1 MMEPSTVDTSNLG
14 SDEMLAI
21 VEGRHGDPFAFLGP
35 HRSQNGGITVRTF
48 VPGALG
54 VELLDRATG
63 AVLAVSSLVHA
74 GGVFLG
80 PVQSDAGYRLRILW
94 PNGAQETEDPY
105 RFGPLLGDLDLHLIS
120 QGTHYQLSSAL
131 GANPVTIDGIQ
142 GVRFAVWAPNARR
155 VSVVG
160 DFNSW
165 DGRRHPMRSRR
176 EAGVWEVFIPD
187 LTVGDRYKF
196 EILDGQ
202 GNLLAQKAD
211 PVARASEA
219 APSTASIVAS
229 PEPVKWR
236 DAEWVKRRAERDI
249 LNGPISIYEVHAGS
263 WLREMTDGGRSL
275 DWFELS
281 QRLIPYVKE
290 MGFTHVELLPIMEYP
305 FGGSWGYQPL
315 GLFAPTGRYGTPEDF
330 GYFVD
335 RCHESDI
342 GVILDWVPA
351 HFPSDVWGLA
361 RFDGTALY
369 EHEDPREGF
378 HKDWN
383 TLIYNLGR
391 SEVKGF
397 LIASAL
403 EWLDRYHVD
412 GLRVDAVASMLY
424 RDYSR
429 AEGEWIPNRNGGRE
443 NLEAIEFF
451 KHLNSVVRDRHPN
464 ILMIAEESTAFPK
477 VTASP
482 AVGGLGFDMKWNMGW
497 MHDTLHYISDNP
509 VYRKYHHGSMTFGM
523 IYAYTERFILPFS
536 HDEVVHGKGSM
547 LGKMPGDDWQKLA
560 NLRALYGFMWGH
572 PGKKLIFM
580 GCEIGQ
586 KNEWDHDA
594 SLDWDLLDDPR
605 HRGLQ
610 RLVRDLNRVYAHF
623 PSLQYGDLHP
633 DGFEWAVADDA
644 ENSVLALI
652 RYDQTRDTA
661 CLIVSNFTPV
671 PRQGYRIG
679 VPFDGLWRKM
689 LSTDDAVYGGSG
701 TDTGD
706 VAAQFVAAHGRPISV
721 EADLPPLS
729 TVMYIRDRNQ

>member
-1 MMEPSTVDTSNLG
+1 MMVAPATDTSDLDP
-14 SDEMLAI
+14 DELIAI
-21 VEGRHGDPFAFLGP
+21 VEGRHADPFAFLGP
-35 HRSQNGGITVRTF
+35 HRSLDGRVKVRTF
-48 VPGALG
+48 FPGSLG
-54 VELLDRATG
+54 VELLDPNGG
-63 AVLAVSSLVHA
+63 AVIAVSTLIHA
-74 GGVFLG
+74 GGVF
-80 PVQSDAGYRLRILW
+80 AGQVHSETGYKLRVLW

-120 QGTHYQLSSAL
+120 QGTHYRLSSAL
-131 GANPVTIDGIQ
+131 GANPTTVDGTQ

-165 DGRRHPMRSRR
+165 DGRRHPMRLRR
-176 EAGVWEVFIPD
+176 EAGIWEIFIPD

-196 EILDGQ
+196 EILDAQ
-202 GNLLAQKAD
+202 GVLLAQKAD
-211 PVARASEA
+211 PVARAGEA

-229 PEPVKWR
+229 PEPVRWR
-236 DAEWVKRRAERDI
+236 DSRWMEKRAMTDLR
-249 LNGPISIYEVHAGS
+249 NGPISIYEVHAGS
-263 WLREMTDGGRSL
+263 WLREMTDGARSL

-281 QRLIPYVKE
+281 QRLIRYVKE
-290 MGFTHVELLPIMEYP
+290 MGFSHIELLPIMEYP

-330 GYFVD
+330 GYFID
-335 RCHESDI
+335 RCHESEI

-369 EHEDPREGF
+369 EHEDPREGY
-378 HKDWN
+378 HRDWN

-429 AEGEWIPNRNGGRE
+429 AEGEWIPNRFGGRE

-451 KHLNSVVRDRHPN
+451 KHLNSVVRERHPN
-464 ILMIAEESTAFPK
+464 VLMIAEESTAFPN
-477 VTASP
+477 VTGLP
-482 AVGGLGFDMKWNMGW
+482 ADGGLGFDMKWNMGW
-497 MHDTLHYISDNP
+497 MHDTLHYMSDDP
-509 VYRKYHHGSMTFGM
+509 VYRRYHHGSMTFGM
-523 IYAYTERFILPFS
+523 VYAYSERFVLPFS
-536 HDEVVHGKGSM
+536 HDEVVHGKGSI
-547 LGKMPGDDWQKLA
+547 LEKMPGDDGEKLA
-560 NLRALYGFMWGH
+560 NLRALYGFMWGY
-572 PGKKLIFM
+572 PGKKLLFM

-586 KNEWDHDA
+586 KSEWSHDG
-594 SLDWDLLDDPR
+594 SVTWDLLDDPR

-610 RLVRDLNRVYAHF
+610 RLVRDLNRIYHYF
-623 PSLQYGDLHP
+623 PCLQYGDLNP
-633 DGFEWAVADDA
+633 SGFEWAVADDA
-644 ENSVLALI
+644 ENSVLAMI
-652 RYDQTRDTA
+652 RYDETRNSA
-661 CLIVSNFTPV
+661 CLVVSNFTPV
-671 PRQGYRIG
+671 PRHGYRIG
-679 VPFDGLWRKM
+679 VPFDGLWRKT
-689 LSTDDAVYGGSG
+689 LNTDDAVYGGSG
-701 TDTGD
+701 MQIGD
-706 VAAQFVAAHGRPISV
+706 VGSQTVPAHGRPISI

-729 TVMYIRDRNQ
+729 TVMYIRE